1 MFSPSYFTS
10 SPLVLRRIRYRSADM
25 RYRRNMA
32 PLRDLKGP
40 ICSRFCCISP
50 GGFITCCCC
59 CYTRRFHR
67 SNILRYYIFRV
78 GAHVTNHCLQS
89 RSTRLPTWSSRSICA
104 PLSIDCGEEYSTGNK
119 RDHVLFS
126 DRNGSEKERTSVW
139 WRLLSTVLISSRFF
153 SLLSA
158 RREIARHK
166 KIEAFNVESFFL

>member
-1 MFSPSYFTS
+1 MVLWVSYHIHIDRWIDIHLFCVSQWLQSKKKSTKKKRKRKEYRMFSPSYFTS

-89 RSTRLPTWSSRSICA
+89 RSTRLPT
-104 PLSIDCGEEYSTGNK
+104 
-119 RDHVLFS
+119 
-126 DRNGSEKERTSVW
+126 
-139 WRLLSTVLISSRFF
+139 
-153 SLLSA
+153 
-158 RREIARHK
+158 
-166 KIEAFNVESFFL
+166 